1 MTGVAL
7 VLVLMIYSAQSFSE
21 KLQRTSSSFMLPR
34 PARLVLLD
42 RDGVVNQDV
51 GSPGVVC
58 LSQLEL
64 TPKAAEAI
72 ACLKQRGCQVVLVT
86 NQSCVGKGLITR
98 QELDSIHSRLQDMLR
113 DEDKDAI
120 LDDIYVCTS
129 VNENNDPRMKPS
141 PGMIVEAMNDAR
153 VEPHEC
159 IMIGDSLRDLHAAH
173 AGGVFHKILVSTG
186 EFRPSCN

>member
-1 MTGVAL
+1 MH
-7 VLVLMIYSAQSFSE
+7 
-21 KLQRTSSSFMLPR
+21 
-34 PARLVLLD
+34 
-42 RDGVVNQDV
+42 GVVNQDV

-58 LSQLEL
+58 PSQLEL
-64 TPKAAEAI
+64 IPKAAEAI
-72 ACLKQRGCQVVLVT
+72 ACLKQKGCQVVLVT

-98 QELDSIHSRLQDMLR
+98 QELDFIHSRLKDMLR

-129 VNENNDPRMKPS
+129 VNESNNNPRMKPN
-141 PGMIVEAMNDAR
+141 PGMIVEAMKDAH

-159 IMIGDSLRDLHAAH
+159 IMIGDSLRDLQAAH

-186 EFRPSCN
+186 ELRVSCS